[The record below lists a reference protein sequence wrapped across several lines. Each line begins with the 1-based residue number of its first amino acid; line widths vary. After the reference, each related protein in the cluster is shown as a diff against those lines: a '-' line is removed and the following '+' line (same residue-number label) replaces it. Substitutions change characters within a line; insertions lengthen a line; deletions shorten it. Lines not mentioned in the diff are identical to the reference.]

1 MLKPF
6 ERFLGMYVNEFI
18 KLGKIY
24 LVTQTY
30 SRHYG
35 HINEK
40 QKIGILISDYSDFG
54 LAKGHYSAL
63 KNAKDKYAY
72 ILDITNEKHLAKL
85 NEMIAYNA
93 DYAVYWAAVDNIK
106 KLTRQLNTNFTGHI
120 KRYLLKNTRWAI
132 DRDTTIKPKLK
143 VIFGE
148 LFVTISFRGEE
159 LRVKFEDIENS

>member
-6 ERFLGMYVNEFI
+6 ERFLVMYINEFI
-18 KLGKIY
+18 KLGKMY

-30 SRHYG
+30 CRHEALR
-35 HINEK
+35 NEK
-40 QKIGILISDYSDFG
+40 QKTGILISDYSDFG
-54 LAKGHYSAL
+54 LAKGHYAAL
-63 KNAKDKYAY
+63 KNAKDSYAY
-72 ILDITNEKHLAKL
+72 ILDLANEMHLNKL
-85 NEMIAYNA
+85 EEMIAYNS

-106 KLTRQLNTNFTGHI
+106 KLTRQLNTKFTEHI

-159 LRVKFEDIENS
+159 LRIKFEDIEKS

>member
-6 ERFLGMYVNEFI
+6 DRFFGIYVIEFL

-30 SRHYG
+30 NRHEA

-40 QKIGILISDYSDFG
+40 QKTGILISDYSDFG
-54 LAKGHYSAL
+54 LAKGHYAAL
-63 KNAKDKYAY
+63 KNANDPYTY
-72 ILDITNEKHLAKL
+72 ILDITNEKHLSKFQ
-85 NEMIAYNA
+85 EMISHNS

-106 KLTRQLNTNFTGHI
+106 KLTRQMNTKFTEHI
-120 KRYLLKNTRWAI
+120 KRYLLKNTSWSI

-159 LRVKFEDIENS
+159 IRIKFEDIENS